1 MSVYWT
7 RAHHP
12 ELGDVVLPLAAME
25 SFPDWEAVGEP
36 STDDGALR
44 AELEREQAAAAIAAL
59 IAESASANAAP
70 SPAPEASAS
79 PAKPESPTPTGAD
92 PKEQ

>member
-12 ELGDVVLPLAAME
+12 ELGDVVLPLDAME
-25 SFPDWEAVGEP
+25 SLPEWEAVGEP
-36 STDDGALR
+36 STDVDALR
-44 AELEREQAAAAIAAL
+44 AELEREQVAASIAAL
-59 IAESASANAAP
+59 VAESASAHIAP
-70 SPAPEASAS
+70 PPAPETSA
-79 PAKPESPTPTGAD
+79 PDPEPESLTPTGAD